1 MQRMDERTW
10 HGRCIHPKLYVVP
23 ERIQPI
29 SARANPRV
37 GLGLDRLKP
46 RTLLIFIFILILC
59 SCSILTSTP
68 GTRIALHLFKK
79 PSYRAAPRDDLRMR
93 VVERIAMPRETMG
106 REALDARAEGEEP
119 YAVRAGIVQHEAG

>member
-1 MQRMDERTW
+1 
-10 HGRCIHPKLYVVP
+10 LYVVP

-46 RTLLIFIFILILC
+46 RTILIFIFILC

-119 YAVRAGIVQHEAG
+119 YAVRAGIVQREAG